1 MKMKYIYIAMFSVLV
16 GTTGCKKEFLNV
28 NTNPNSLPTATPGYV
43 LANALNVSA
52 ASLVGPNELGSFW
65 SGQWTQS
72 NGYILSTTIFQYN
85 FTNNDFNYWDG
96 TYDNLYDYQY
106 IIDNAKDA
114 DQDFA
119 RGPAKIMQAFNYQ
132 KLVDLYGNI
141 PYSEALKGVGKLA
154 PKFDDQKTVYENL
167 ITLLDDGIKDVK
179 ANAIPSA
186 FAASDI
192 IFKGNNT
199 NWVKFANSLKLR
211 ILMRQSR
218 VSGRD
223 AYITGEL
230 NKTIAEG
237 SGFITG
243 SDVGANPG
251 YTAAAGQINPFYDN
265 YGYSETGARRANNNW
280 PRLTDFLLTSMK
292 NTGDTVRMK
301 RIAYAI
307 GNENQSN
314 PGVSTKDEIN
324 SNYVGVKFG
333 ANSGYLPGNSSAVGP
348 ALLTRGKFNN
358 PFIIM
363 TAAEIQF
370 NLAEAKQRYGA
381 AVNLTGTAKSYFD
394 EGIKQSYRSLGASS
408 ADVAR
413 LTSSGVENV
422 DFDASTNKLNAI
434 AYQKWLCLA
443 NFNGLEAWSEYRK
456 NGYPATPQSINYV
469 GAATSRPL
477 RLFYPGSELGS
488 NGDNVKAQGTID
500 PLTTRIF
507 WDVD

>member
-1 MKMKYIYIAMFSVLV
+1 MKYIYIAMFSVLA
-16 GTTGCKKEFLNV
+16 GTTGCKKEYLNV
-28 NTNPNSLPTATPGYV
+28 NTNPNSLPSATPGYV

-52 ASLVGPNELGSFW
+52 SSMVGPNELGSFW

-72 NGYILSTTIFQYN
+72 NGYILATTIFQYN
-85 FTNNDFNYWDG
+85 FTNNNFNYWDG
-96 TYDNLYDYQY
+96 TYDNLFDYQY
-106 IIDNAKDA
+106 IIDKAKDA
-114 DQDFA
+114 GQDFA
-119 RGPAKIMQAFNYQ
+119 RGPAKIMQAFNFQ

-141 PYSEALKGVGKLA
+141 PFSESLKGVGKLA
-154 PKFDDQKTVYENL
+154 PKFDDQKTVYEGL
-167 ITLLDDGIKDVK
+167 IALIDDGIKDVK

-192 IFKGNNT
+192 IFKGNNS

-218 VSGRD
+218 VSGRGG
-223 AYITGEL
+223 YITTEI
-230 NKTIAEG
+230 NKIISEG

-243 SDVGANPG
+243 ADVGANPG

-280 PRLTDFLLTSMK
+280 PRMTDFLLSTMK
-292 NTGDTVRMK
+292 ATGDTVRMK
-301 RIAYAI
+301 RVAYAI
-307 GNENQSN
+307 GNEDGAN
-314 PGVSTKDEIN
+314 PGVSLKAEVN

-333 ANSGYLPGNSSAVGP
+333 ANSGYLPGNSSAPGP
-348 ALLTRGKFNN
+348 SVLTKGQFNK
-358 PFIIM
+358 PYIIM

-370 NLAEAKQRYGA
+370 NLAEAKQLYGGS
-381 AVNLTGTAKSYFD
+381 VNLTGTAKSYFD
-394 EGIKQSYRSLGASS
+394 EGIKQSYRILGASS
-408 ADVAR
+408 SDVSR
-413 LTSSGVENV
+413 LTTSGVENV

-434 AYQKWLCLA
+434 AYQKWLCFV

-456 NGYPATPQSINYV
+456 SGVPATPQSINYV
-469 GAATSRPL
+469 SGANIRPL
-477 RLFYPGSELGS
+477 RLYYPGTELGS

-500 PLTTRIF
+500 PLSTRIF